1 MTEKNSN
8 PPRLKLMFSEDDRL
22 PTNVI
27 RMHHPVYGGNVESID
42 GSVRLPFILRKEAVE
57 LNEDGSLLRIIEP
70 AVERVTPRCP
80 HFGICGGCQYQMI
93 DYHEQLNV
101 KRMILRDLLHAKGL
115 DLSLGGTY
123 DIPVHAAEPY
133 AYRNRIR
140 LRIQP
145 VPSAPG
151 EPATFRLGYNIGGT
165 TDFLPITTC
174 PISAPGLFATAESLL
189 SAALT
194 DRDAAF
200 WLAAASE
207 IELFANHDLT
217 RIQITLLCAPR
228 TKSLPG
234 SFDRAFAAFQTH
246 APIQIAGLGAIASD
260 PRTGPTGRTLDSAGS
275 PGLNYTVETPNNTT
289 ETYWITR
296 GGFFQVNRF
305 LFPTLVR
312 LVTQT
317 TDNTPRAG
325 TLAWDL
331 FAGVGLFSRVLA
343 RHFTQVI
350 AVEANPTATA
360 DNRAALTKLS
370 PAHQA
375 IEATTLDFLRRAVLD
390 RDRPDLVVLDPPRAG
405 AGLEA
410 CDLLTR
416 IAPPTI
422 IYVSCDPTTLA
433 RDLAA
438 LQPHYTLD
446 QLHLLD
452 LFPQTSHLETIAI
465 LHRRP

>member
-1 MTEKNSN
+1 MSDTNLN
-8 PPRLKLMFSEDDRL
+8 PPRLKLMFSEDDHL

-27 RMHHPVYGGNVESID
+27 RMHHPVYGGDVESID

-57 LNEDGSLLRIIEP
+57 LDKGGSLLRIVEP

-93 DYHEQLNV
+93 DYHEQQNV

-145 VPSAPG
+145 HA
-151 EPATFRLGYNIGGT
+151 ATPRLGYSLPNS

-174 PISAPGLFATAESLL
+174 PISAPGLFSTAESLL
-189 SAALT
+189 TAAAT

-200 WLAAASE
+200 WLAAAPE

-260 PRTGPTGRTLDSAGS
+260 PRTGPTGRTLASAGS
-275 PGLNYTVETPNNTT
+275 PGLNYAVQIPDGPA

-296 GGFFQVNRF
+296 GGFFQINRF
-305 LFPTLVR
+305 LIPTLVR
-312 LVTQT
+312 LVTQNP
-317 TDNTPRAG
+317 DNTPRTGA
-325 TLAWDL
+325 LAWDL
-331 FAGVGLFSRVLA
+331 FAGVGLFTRLLA

-350 AVEANPTATA
+350 AVEANPTAAA
-360 DNRAALTKLS
+360 DNRAALAKLS
-370 PAHQA
+370 PTHQA
-375 IEATTLDFLRRAVLD
+375 IESTTLDYLRRAILD
-390 RDRPDLVVLDPPRAG
+390 RDRPSLVVLDPPRAG

-410 CDLLTR
+410 CDLLNR
-416 IAPPTI
+416 IAPSTI
-422 IYVSCDPTTLA
+422 VYVSCDPTTLA

-438 LQPHYTLD
+438 LQPHYEITH
-446 QLHLLD
+446 LHLLD

-465 LHRRP
+465 LRRRP

>member
-1 MTEKNSN
+1 MT
-8 PPRLKLMFSEDDRL
+8 D
-22 PTNVI
+22 
-27 RMHHPVYGGNVESID
+27 
-42 GSVRLPFILRKEAVE
+42 
-57 LNEDGSLLRIIEP
+57 LLAIEP
-70 AVERVTPRCP
+70 TPATPLCP
-80 HFGICGGCQYQMI
+80 HFGTCGGCQHQDLAYDYQ
-93 DYHEQLNV
+93 
-101 KRMILRDLLHAKGL
+101 
-115 DLSLGGTY
+115 LSLKHTRLTE
-123 DIPVHAAEPY
+123 ILTAAGLTSLPAITTHPTQPY

-140 LRIQP
+140 LRIEP
-145 VPSAPG
+145 IPSAPG
-151 EPATFRLGYNIGGT
+151 EPAALRLGYSLPNS

-174 PISAPGLFATAESLL
+174 PISAPGLFSTAESLL
-189 SAALT
+189 TAAAS

-217 RIQITLLCAPR
+217 RIQISLLCAPR
-228 TKSLPG
+228 TKTLPG

-246 APIQIAGLGAIASD
+246 VPIQIAGLGAIASD
-260 PRTGPTGRTLDSAGS
+260 PRTGPTGRTLASAGS

-296 GGFFQVNRF
+296 GGFFQINRF
-305 LFPTLVR
+305 LLPTLVR

-317 TDNTPRAG
+317 PDNTPRTG

-343 RHFTQVI
+343 RHFHQVI
-350 AVEANPTATA
+350 AVEANPTATS
-360 DNRAALTKLS
+360 DNRAALAKLG
-370 PAHQA
+370 PAHTA
-375 IEATTLDFLRRAVLD
+375 IEATTLDFLRRAVLQ

-410 CDLLTR
+410 CDLLNR

-422 IYVSCDPTTLA
+422 VYVSCDPTTLA

-438 LQPHYTLD
+438 LQPQYEIT